1 MDKNTLEKANN
12 IVKTIEYLNILNND
26 MHKIENHYQ
35 FKGIGLIAE
44 FNKGCDI
51 SYKYNFTEVDK
62 NSENLIKSFCSELA
76 YDIRLMIQEKC
87 EHFIDKYEKE
97 LKQL

>member
-35 FKGIGLIAE
+35 FKGIG
-44 FNKGCDI
+44 FG
-51 SYKYNFTEVDK
+51 V
-62 NSENLIKSFCSELA
+62 
-76 YDIRLMIQEKC
+76 
-87 EHFIDKYEKE
+87 
-97 LKQL
+97 